1 MVCSFYTPEASM
13 QFEILTH
20 RNIKTLITL
29 AAALAAGWAIG
40 SLHPAGLGEAGRR
53 TLGIFATAAILWVLE
68 PFPLYV
74 TSFIIV
80 ILEVIFLGRAGGPLG
95 LTGSGY
101 AIFLQPFFNPVIVL
115 LLGGFAMATA
125 VKRYGLDDRI
135 SRGILRRVGRRPA
148 VVLLGMMT
156 TTAFLSM
163 WISNTA
169 TTALMIAV
177 AIPIIRSLP
186 AEEPFGKAVILGI
199 PFAANIGGLGT
210 PIGTPP
216 NAIAIGILDQMDRGL
231 SFIEWMFRGIPVVVI
246 LLILAWLILCRI
258 FPARIG
264 EISRE
269 LETNRGKMDRK
280 SIFILCVFAAVV
292 FLWLTT
298 SLHGI
303 PASIISLMP
312 LVVFFGL
319 GLLGEDDL
327 RDLGWGILF
336 IVGGG
341 MSLGVAM
348 KESGLST
355 WIVGLIPFEGFGV
368 LAILF
373 VFAVASAAMTTFI
386 SNSATANILM
396 PIVVGVTAVGPQ
408 TGAVVVALAASAA
421 MILPISTP
429 PNAMA
434 YGSGYVQIRDM
445 IKAGSIITAVSI
457 VVITIF
463 IYLFF

>member
-1 MVCSFYTPEASM
+1 M
-13 QFEILTH
+13 QFEILTR
-20 RNIKTLITL
+20 RNIRTLIIL
-29 AAALAAGWAIG
+29 AVALAAGWAV
-40 SLHPAGLGEAGRR
+40 SLLHPEGLGEAGRR
-53 TLGIFATAAILWVLE
+53 TLGIFTTAVILWVLE

-74 TSFIIV
+74 TSFVIV
-80 ILEVIFLGRAGGPLG
+80 ILEVVFLGRAGGPLG

-101 AIFLQPFFNPVIVL
+101 AIFLRPFFNPVIVL
-115 LLGGFAMATA
+115 LLGGFVMATA

-148 VVLLGMMT
+148 VVLLGMMA

-186 AEEPFGKAVILGI
+186 ADEPFRKAVILGI

-216 NAIAIGILDQMDRGL
+216 NAIAIGILDQMDNSV
-231 SFIEWMFRGIPVVVI
+231 SFIQWMFRGIPVVII
-246 LLILAWLILCRI
+246 LLVLSWLILCRI
-258 FPARIG
+258 FPPRIA
-264 EISRE
+264 EIPRD
-269 LETNRGKMDRK
+269 LESKPGRMDQK
-280 SIFILCVFAAVV
+280 SIFVLCVFAAVV
-292 FLWLTT
+292 LLWLTT

-303 PASIISLMP
+303 PSSIVSLIP
-312 LVVFFGL
+312 LVIFFGL
-319 GLLGEDDL
+319 GLLDEDHL

-341 MSLGVAM
+341 MSLGIAM
-348 KESGLST
+348 KESGLSN
-355 WIVGLIPFEGFGV
+355 WIVGLIPFEGLGV

-373 VFAVASAAMTTFI
+373 IFAIGSAAMTTFI

-396 PIVVGVTAVGPQ
+396 PIVVGVTAIAPQ

-421 MILPISTP
+421 MILPISTA
-429 PNAMA
+429 PNAIA

-445 IKAGSIITAVSI
+445 IKAGSVITAVSV
-457 VVITIF
+457 VVITVF